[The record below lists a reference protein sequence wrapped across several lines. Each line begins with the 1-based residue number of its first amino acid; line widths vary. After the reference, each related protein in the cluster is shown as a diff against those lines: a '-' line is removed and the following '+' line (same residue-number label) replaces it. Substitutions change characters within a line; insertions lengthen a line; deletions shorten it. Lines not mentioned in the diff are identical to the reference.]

1 MATGSCRAAREIVEQ
16 CFKWSSQRK
25 VFGKPL
31 IAQPV
36 IRQHLA
42 EMLQLVEAEQSWL
55 ENIVFQMTTM
65 PSYAEQS
72 DKLAGA
78 FPVLLHPCSPAPGQI
93 SLLKSFC
100 TRNAGKIA
108 DKAVQV
114 RGSSLVVRH

>member
-1 MATGSCRAAREIVEQ
+1 MV
-16 CFKWSSQRK
+16 
-25 VFGKPL
+25 
-31 IAQPV
+31 
-36 IRQHLA
+36 
-42 EMLQLVEAEQSWL
+42 
-55 ENIVFQMTTM
+55 NM

-72 DKLAGA
+72 DKLAGPSTCA
-78 FPVLLHPCSPAPGQI
+78 TDATHSCAGQI